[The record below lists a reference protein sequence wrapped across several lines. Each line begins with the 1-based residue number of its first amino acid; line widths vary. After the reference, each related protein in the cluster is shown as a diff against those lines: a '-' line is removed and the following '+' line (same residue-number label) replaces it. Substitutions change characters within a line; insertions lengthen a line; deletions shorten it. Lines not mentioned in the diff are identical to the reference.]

1 LFLIKVILT
10 LCNDV
15 MKLAVMGGITEIVDS
30 LEGKLVKLVNKLESL
45 QMANRQ
51 MENEITQSASLIS
64 RQQEEIAMLKQQ
76 NDTLRMANSLLGSD
90 DNKRETKLR
99 INSLIR
105 EIDYCIAQL
114 SD

>member
-1 LFLIKVILT
+1 
-10 LCNDV
+10 
-15 MKLAVMGGITEIVDS
+15 MGGITEIVDS
-30 LEGKLVKLVNKLESL
+30 LEGKLIKLANKLVSL
-45 QMANRQ
+45 QRANQR
-51 MENEITQSASLIS
+51 MEDEITQSASLVS

>member
-1 LFLIKVILT
+1 

-30 LEGKLVKLVNKLESL
+30 LEGKLIKLANKLVSL
-45 QMANRQ
+45 QRANQR
-51 MENEITQSASLIS
+51 MEDEITQSASLVS

>member
-1 LFLIKVILT
+1 
-10 LCNDV
+10 

-30 LEGKLVKLVNKLESL
+30 LEGKLIKLANKLVTL
-45 QMANRQ
+45 QRANQ
-51 MENEITQSASLIS
+51 KMEDEITQSASLIG

>member
-1 LFLIKVILT
+1 
-10 LCNDV
+10 

-30 LEGKLVKLVNKLESL
+30 LEGKLIKLANKLVSL
-45 QMANRQ
+45 QRANQ
-51 MENEITQSASLIS
+51 KMEDEITQSASLIS

-76 NDTLRMANSLLGSD
+76 NETLRMANSLLGSD

>member
-1 LFLIKVILT
+1 LYI
-10 LCNDV
+10 DV

-30 LEGKLVKLVNKLESL
+30 LEGKLIKLAYKLEGL
-45 QMANRQ
+45 QKANRQ
-51 MENEITQSASLIS
+51 IENEVLQSASLIS
-64 RQQEEIAMLKQQ
+64 RQQEEIERLKKQ
-76 NDTLRMANSLLGSD
+76 NESLRMANSLLGSD

-105 EIDYCIAQL
+105 DIDHCIAQL

>member
-1 LFLIKVILT
+1 M
-10 LCNDV
+10 CNDV

-30 LEGKLVKLVNKLESL
+30 LEGKLIKLANKLVSL
-45 QMANRQ
+45 QRANQR
-51 MENEITQSASLIS
+51 MEDEITQSASLVS

>member
-1 LFLIKVILT
+1 
-10 LCNDV
+10 

-30 LEGKLVKLVNKLESL
+30 LEGKLYKLAHKLESL
-45 QMANRQ
+45 QRANGK
-51 MENEITQSASLIS
+51 MEDEITQSASLIS

-90 DNKRETKLR
+90 DNKRDTKLR

>member
-1 LFLIKVILT
+1 
-10 LCNDV
+10 
-15 MKLAVMGGITEIVDS
+15 MGEITEIVDS
-30 LEGKLVKLVNKLESL
+30 LEGKFTKLIYKLESL
-45 QMANRQ
+45 QKANYR

-64 RQQEEIAMLKQQ
+64 RQQEEIVVLKQQ

>member
-1 LFLIKVILT
+1 M
-10 LCNDV
+10 CNDV

-30 LEGKLVKLVNKLESL
+30 LEGKLIKLANKLVTL
-45 QMANRQ
+45 QRANQ
-51 MENEITQSASLIS
+51 KMEDEITQSASLIG

-76 NDTLRMANSLLGSD
+76 NETLRMANSLLGSD

>member
-1 LFLIKVILT
+1 MY
-10 LCNDV
+10 NDV

-30 LEGKLVKLVNKLESL
+30 LEGKFLKLAHKLESL
-45 QMANRQ
+45 QTANGHL
-51 MENEITQSASLIS
+51 ENELLQSASLIS
-64 RQQEEIAMLKQQ
+64 RQQEEIEALKKQ
-76 NDTLRMANSLLGSD
+76 NETLRMANSLLGSD

-105 EIDYCIAQL
+105 DIDHCIAQL

>member
-1 LFLIKVILT
+1 
-10 LCNDV
+10 
-15 MKLAVMGGITEIVDS
+15 MGGITEIVDS
-30 LEGKLVKLVNKLESL
+30 LEGKLIKLANKLVSL
-45 QMANRQ
+45 QRANQR
-51 MENEITQSASLIS
+51 MEDEITQSASLVS
-64 RQQEEIAMLKQQ
+64 RQQEEIATLKQQ